1 MFFNH
6 FWQFA
11 VHNWKLGWI
20 QQINEAEQ
28 EEKQI
33 FKCSKHTFAA
43 EKPMQKTWGLFFII
57 NPNGYL
63 KGVESHINIF
73 CEQFE
78 ISGF

>member
-11 VHNWKLGWI
+11 VHSWKLGWI

-43 EKPMQKTWGLFFII
+43 EKPMQKH
-57 NPNGYL
+57 
-63 KGVESHINIF
+63 GVCF
-73 CEQFE
+73 L
-78 ISGF
+78 